1 MNRVAQLWGSFQTT
15 RKPDTG
21 LGRSQ
26 RQPIPQ
32 QGFGDLFESQHK
44 MQVVQRRA
52 RQKRHI
58 FKGFRTCRSDPCG
71 HPG

>member
-1 MNRVAQLWGSFQTT
+1 MNRVAQLWGSFRTT
-15 RKPDTG
+15 RKPGTC

-32 QGFGDLFESQHK
+32 QGFGDLFASQHK

-52 RQKRHI
+52 
-58 FKGFRTCRSDPCG
+58 
-71 HPG
+71 

>member
-1 MNRVAQLWGSFQTT
+1 MNRVAQLWGSFRTT

-32 QGFGDLFESQHK
+32 QGMGHLLTPQYK
-44 MQVVQRRA
+44 MQVSQRCA
-52 RQKRHI
+52 
-58 FKGFRTCRSDPCG
+58 
-71 HPG
+71 

>member
-52 RQKRHI
+52 R
-58 FKGFRTCRSDPCG
+58 
-71 HPG
+71 